1 MTSFKFT
8 ISDVSSDM
16 HSCQTLRKIIR
27 HKFPSLDLSTAS
39 YDESKHSSVYIYYC
53 PEEHIMRIE
62 GSSNR
67 YVEGPDVVSYKNTI
81 SGSALY
87 SYEYIIEWVERI
99 RETYKNKQTE
109 SYNVF

>member
-1 MTSFKFT
+1 MTSFKLT
-8 ISDVSSDM
+8 ICDVTNNM
-16 HSCQTLRKIIR
+16 HTCHTLCKRIR
-27 HKFPSLDLSTAS
+27 DKFPSLDLSTAS
-39 YDESKHSSVYIYYC
+39 YEKSKHSSVYIYYC

-67 YVEGPDVVSYKNTI
+67 YLEGPDVVSYKNTI
-81 SGSALY
+81 SDSALY